1 MSILF
6 FSLLVSLFTYTSSLT
21 TTITPGWVDDFV
33 YSRDDRS
40 DGVNWYD
47 GSWDASDGDLDDSD
61 TFDGVDIHG
70 WYAKTSTE
78 NGDKIERRFQCPY
91 YSDVV
96 ISFSVYFCYKAG
108 NTPFVYYFRNRII
121 ETEGNAVT
129 FEYNNDNTH
138 QANGQSGTDWATKAN
153 GPCGRSA
160 KKATI
165 TDEFKLKSNDKF
177 IISVNKELKGN
188 TGEQYSAFA
197 VSITCT
203 QDVTDLPTTHPTST
217 TATPSTPPTKYP
229 TKFPSQDPSESPSKY
244 PTESPVTA
252 QPSES
257 PITHAPTKP
266 PSKTPT
272 TSPSDSPSN
281 KPTDGP
287 TQKPSKSPTVSQPTD
302 APTKTSWEDCID
314 ETIQL
319 DAGSIQ
325 LFINS
330 DTANKAMQI
339 QLSAPNDVWFG
350 IGFGGN
356 TMNRTTLALTVSMV
370 NGMMRLSPR
379 RLHDHAKGV
388 KLSDALD
395 SIDTTEVGDIRAVT
409 LVKPWAMD
417 GLFDFSDFLSG
428 EQCELPII
436 WAVGSDKNFAGH
448 GPNYRGSVTLR
459 SCACPTS
466 DPTSDPTSAPTK
478 MPTTV
483 PTGSPIAT
491 TDDSFEDVNEDGAY
505 Y

>member
-138 QANGQSGTDWATKAN
+138 GGTDWATKAN

-203 QDVTDLPTTHPTST
+203 QIVTDLPTTSPTST

-252 QPSES
+252 RPSES
-257 PITHAPTKP
+257 PITNAPTKS
-266 PSKTPT
+266 PSKYPT
-272 TSPSDSPSN
+272 VSPSDTPSK
-281 KPTDGP
+281 KPTEGP
-287 TQKPSKSPTVSQPTD
+287 TQKPTPGPTARPSMSPTS
-302 APTKTSWEDCID
+302 ER
-314 ETIQL
+314 
-319 DAGSIQ
+319 DAGRMFSDAFGGTTNPDCQEGMSWVECNLVVFIILLCVVIGCCCYWLLGGVWAKKRQDNRPDPSQ
-325 LFINS
+325 LVKADS
-330 DTANKAMQI
+330 GMEMEKQAHATANKWK
-339 QLSAPNDVWFG
+339 SAWEMEQEAAGGGGGDG
-350 IGFGGN
+350 GDGGN
-356 TMNRTTLALTVSMV
+356 
-370 NGMMRLSPR
+370 G
-379 RLHDHAKGV
+379 
-388 KLSDALD
+388 
-395 SIDTTEVGDIRAVT
+395 GDGD
-409 LVKPWAMD
+409 D
-417 GLFDFSDFLSG
+417 G
-428 EQCELPII
+428 
-436 WAVGSDKNFAGH
+436 
-448 GPNYRGSVTLR
+448 
-459 SCACPTS
+459 
-466 DPTSDPTSAPTK
+466 
-478 MPTTV
+478 
-483 PTGSPIAT
+483 
-491 TDDSFEDVNEDGAY
+491 DDGDDW
-505 Y
+505 